1 MKRASSMP
9 TSIVALLVILAV
21 PVFLIFSVAIAITGF
36 GIVIGGGLFGGAWG
50 VVAGIVTVC
59 FLVLWA
65 AIAVSK
71 K

>member
-9 TSIVALLVILAV
+9 PSLVALLVILAL
-21 PVFLIFSVAIAITGF
+21 PAFLIFSVAIAITGF
-36 GIVIGGGLFGGAWG
+36 GIVIGGGLFGGPWG

-65 AIAVSK
+65 AIALCRK
-71 K
+71 

>member
-1 MKRASSMP
+1 MP
-9 TSIVALLVILAV
+9 PSLVALLVILAV

-36 GIVIGGGLFGGAWG
+36 GIIIGGGLFGGPWG

-59 FLVLWA
+59 FLALWA